1 MVENIKL
8 NELNSQDSSNRKIY
22 SKKIAMVGIFIAL
35 GVVLSYINPFAY
47 IPIFGTKINPFAHI
61 INSLTGVLLGLIF
74 SCITALGIAI
84 LRFSFAIGTI
94 HAFHGGISGAFVVGL
109 VALLL
114 KKKRPKYLN
123 YAALFEPLGTVF
135 IGGTI
140 AYVIAPLGS
149 IIEGLSFYWILFA
162 MSSIPGCIIGFII
175 LGILKTSGITWENF
189 KP

>member
-1 MVENIKL
+1 VITKL
-8 NELNSQDSSNRKIY
+8 NDLINHDSSFKKI
-22 SKKIAMVGIFIAL
+22 SNKKIAMVAIFIAL
-35 GVVLSYINPFAY
+35 GLILSYINPFAY
-47 IPIFGTKINPFAHI
+47 FPIFGTKINPFAHI
-61 INSLTGVLLGLIF
+61 VNSITGVLIGLTF

-84 LRFSFAIGTI
+84 LRFSFTIGTI

-114 KKKRPKYLN
+114 KNKKPNYRN
-123 YAALFEPLGTVF
+123 YAALFEPIGTIF

-140 AYVIAPLGS
+140 AYIIAPLGS

-162 MSSIPGCIIGFII
+162 MSSIPGSIIGFII

-189 KP
+189 EQ